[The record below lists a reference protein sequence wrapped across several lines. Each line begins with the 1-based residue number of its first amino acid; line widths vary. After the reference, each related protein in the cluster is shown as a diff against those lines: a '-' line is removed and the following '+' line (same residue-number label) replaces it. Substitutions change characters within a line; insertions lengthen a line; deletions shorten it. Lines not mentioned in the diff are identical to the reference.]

1 MPYLATQPLSTAEQ
15 QERRLVTVL
24 FADFVGFT
32 SLADDLDPEE
42 LQLLVS
48 GIFEDLAEEALR
60 HDGTIE
66 KFIGDAIFVIFGAPV
81 AHEDDPQRALRCALG
96 MQKLF
101 AEHSAR
107 VKSQLG
113 MRRPSTASWATP

>member
-1 MPYLATQPLSTAEQ
+1 MRAPD

-32 SLADDLDPEE
+32 AIAAALDPEA
-42 LQLLVS
+42 LQMLVS

-66 KFIGDAIFVIFGAPV
+66 WFTGDAMFVIFGARI
-81 AHEDDPQRALRCALG
+81 AHEGDPQRALRGALG
-96 MQKLF
+96 MQRISDD
-101 AEHSAR
+101 H
-107 VKSQLG
+107 
-113 MRRPSTASWATP
+113 ATRAKR